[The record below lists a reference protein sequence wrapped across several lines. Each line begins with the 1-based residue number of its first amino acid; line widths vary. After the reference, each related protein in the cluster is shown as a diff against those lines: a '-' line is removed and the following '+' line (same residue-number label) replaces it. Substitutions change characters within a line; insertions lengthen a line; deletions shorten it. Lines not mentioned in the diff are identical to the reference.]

1 MARSGGRPRGGS
13 KLVAMPTTEND
24 GLNGQWS
31 REQIERMDADFVAQM
46 ERAIASGREHAPTS
60 TTAEH

>member
-24 GLNGQWS
+24 AQHGLWT
-31 REQIERMDADFVAQM
+31 REQIERMDAEFCCAL
-46 ERAIASGREHAPTS
+46 ERAINDGREHAPMS
-60 TTAEH
+60 IVAER

>member
-1 MARSGGRPRGGS
+1 
-13 KLVAMPTTEND
+13 MPTTEND